1 MKKKENSL
9 AEKAAGEILSLITI
23 EKEFQPGDRLPGEIE
38 LASRL
43 GVSRT
48 TLREGIRLLSSRHVL
63 EVRRG
68 LGTFVARRG
77 DHERP
82 LDHRELL
89 RTPVDLRSV
98 YELRLMVEPQT
109 AYYAAR
115 RATDSE
121 LERIL
126 FYGEREEREIEEGKD
141 RTESERAF
149 HKAIAMAA
157 HNEFVERLL
166 PVIYEAIDSG
176 VRLSGDGEYEGVVR
190 DTRADHRMLMNAL
203 AARDALSARAAME
216 LHILHAMRGFGL
228 DAQ

>member
-1 MKKKENSL
+1 MPDMEQKKNSL
-9 AEKAAGEILSLITI
+9 AQKAAEEILSLITI
-23 EKEFQPGDRLPGEIE
+23 EKEFAPGDRLPGEIE
-38 LASRL
+38 LAARL

-68 LGTFVARRG
+68 LGTFVVQRG
-77 DHERP
+77 EHERP
-82 LDHRELL
+82 LDRGELL
-89 RTPVDLRSV
+89 RDPVDLRSV

-109 AYYAAR
+109 AYYAAQ

-121 LERIL
+121 LSRIL
-126 FYGEREEREIEEGKD
+126 FYGEREEDEIERGAD

-176 VRLSGDGEYEGVVR
+176 VRLSGEYEGVVR
-190 DTRADHRMLMNAL
+190 DTRTDHRMLMNAL
-203 AARDALSARAAME
+203 AARDALAARAAME

-228 DAQ
+228 KS